1 MLSSVKPTLE
11 PTPTPTPTPPAEL
24 DTITGVLDSF
34 VVSASRDPDED
45 GKLDWRVTLPIGTDV
60 EQAIALLPGLTIP
73 YAWIA
78 AAEQPSDLPD
88 GLDLVGTSSFTA
100 SVSST
105 FDSGESSTVA
115 HSSTGVSLAELSF
128 SAQLN
133 GSVPDGVTQDQL
145 FPLSLVIERTSPG
158 SVRAVGS
165 RDDVQVSLSLDYAP
179 TDVQFPLLN
188 LTLDATD
195 TETSV
200 NPLDGSTIVTFS
212 TRSRIEALPVETLAG
227 TVQGRLDDGS
237 ELSSAR
243 ITAYVDQQRDGQL
256 NWEIADLP
264 GMDEVDQ
271 YRPLLPAIALSASW
285 LTAEESPERLMDGRE
300 ATGDGSFTATVRMDF
315 PQGETLIL
323 KSTSTGLSPEEP
335 DTAAFDVVVSGR
347 YPSEEELAIP
357 QSISTTIRRTD
368 IGVLYGQQSLDDGV
382 NVSLTITYVPL
393 SSDAVP
399 DSLLLLQVSPAIVD
413 ASGTIKFTSTSQLM
427 LAQLPTVTAPTA
439 TVSVV
444 TTLEPTLTP
453 TPTPPAELDTITGVL
468 DSFVVSASRD
478 PDEDGKLDWR
488 VTLPIGTDVEQA
500 IALLPGLTIPYA
512 WIAAAEQPSDLP
524 DGLDLVGTSSFTAS
538 VSSTFDSGESSTV
551 AHSSTGVSLA
561 ELSFSAQLNGSVP
574 DGVTQDQLFP
584 LSLVIE
590 RTSPGSVR
598 AVGSRDDVQV
608 SLSLDYAPTDVQFPL
623 LNLTLDATDT
633 ETSVNPLDGS
643 TIVTFSTRSRIEALP
658 VETLAGT
665 VQGRLDDGSELSSA
679 RITAYVDQQ
688 RDGQLNW
695 EIADLP
701 GMDEVDQ
708 YRPLLPA
715 IALSASWLTA
725 EESPERLMDGREAT
739 GDGSFTA
746 TVRMDFPQGKTL
758 ILKSTSTGLSPE
770 EPDTAA
776 FDVVVSGSYPSEE
789 ELAIPQSI
797 STTIRQTDVGVLSG
811 QQSLDDGVN
820 VSLTITYVPLSS
832 DAVRDSLLLLQVSP
846 AVVDASGTIK
856 FTSTSQLMLA
866 QGECSKH

>member
-368 IGVLYGQQSLDDGV
+368 VGVLYGQQSLDDGV

-399 DSLLLLQVSPAIVD
+399 DSLLLLQVSPA
-413 ASGTIKFTSTSQLM
+413 
-427 LAQLPTVTAPTA
+427 
-439 TVSVV
+439 
-444 TTLEPTLTP
+444 
-453 TPTPPAELDTITGVL
+453 
-468 DSFVVSASRD
+468 
-478 PDEDGKLDWR
+478 
-488 VTLPIGTDVEQA
+488 
-500 IALLPGLTIPYA
+500 
-512 WIAAAEQPSDLP
+512 
-524 DGLDLVGTSSFTAS
+524 
-538 VSSTFDSGESSTV
+538 
-551 AHSSTGVSLA
+551 
-561 ELSFSAQLNGSVP
+561 
-574 DGVTQDQLFP
+574 
-584 LSLVIE
+584 
-590 RTSPGSVR
+590 
-598 AVGSRDDVQV
+598 
-608 SLSLDYAPTDVQFPL
+608 
-623 LNLTLDATDT
+623 
-633 ETSVNPLDGS
+633 
-643 TIVTFSTRSRIEALP
+643 
-658 VETLAGT
+658 
-665 VQGRLDDGSELSSA
+665 
-679 RITAYVDQQ
+679 
-688 RDGQLNW
+688 
-695 EIADLP
+695 
-701 GMDEVDQ
+701 
-708 YRPLLPA
+708 
-715 IALSASWLTA
+715 
-725 EESPERLMDGREAT
+725 
-739 GDGSFTA
+739 
-746 TVRMDFPQGKTL
+746 
-758 ILKSTSTGLSPE
+758 
-770 EPDTAA
+770 
-776 FDVVVSGSYPSEE
+776 
-789 ELAIPQSI
+789 
-797 STTIRQTDVGVLSG
+797 
-811 QQSLDDGVN
+811 
-820 VSLTITYVPLSS
+820 
-832 DAVRDSLLLLQVSP
+832 
-846 AVVDASGTIK
+846 VVDASGTIK